1 MLLNNL
7 LLAFQPLAVEAG
19 TSVVERGDLK
29 SEMYF
34 VCRGELE
41 AVGEAGEVLGRIGE
55 GEFFGEMAVL
65 FDRPR
70 SATVR
75 ATRPC
80 DLLVLEGGDFR
91 RIIQD
96 FPEADA
102 EFRRLAAERQAA
114 RREA

>member
-1 MLLNNL
+1 
-7 LLAFQPLAVEAG
+7 
-19 TSVVERGDLK
+19 
-29 SEMYF
+29 
-34 VCRGELE
+34 
-41 AVGEAGEVLGRIGE
+41 
-55 GEFFGEMAVL
+55 
-65 FDRPR
+65 
-70 SATVR
+70 VR